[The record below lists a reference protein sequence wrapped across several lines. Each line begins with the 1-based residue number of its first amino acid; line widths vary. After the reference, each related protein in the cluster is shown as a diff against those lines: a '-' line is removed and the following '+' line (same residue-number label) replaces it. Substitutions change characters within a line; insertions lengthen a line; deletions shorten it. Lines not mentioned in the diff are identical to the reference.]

1 VGRGQGDLSIRMFPN
16 NDIEMTGQIRLLE
29 GDYLFTYSEV
39 LRRRFQVKS
48 GSSVTF
54 VGDAYNPQLNITATY
69 TTKTSPYP
77 LVISTLGGEG
87 NVSESD
93 RQSWEEELQNQETF
107 IAEISVDGPLKEIDI
122 STNIDYPRI
131 TANSN
136 NQAVRDALNRLRE
149 DPSQTNTQAFSLI
162 LFNGF
167 IAEDIGSDSGG
178 GFLAV
183 DVQGGL
189 SNLIT
194 GQLNNLANR
203 YIKFVD
209 IDFGIE
215 SASSGSGSLFEETDF
230 RVSLRKTF
238 LDDRLSISVD
248 GVATNRT
255 DANQSSQA
263 YLDNIAVEY
272 SLTKKGVLK
281 VKVFNQREVN
291 DVFTGEVVK
300 LGGAFV
306 FSKDFNR
313 VNLFGKGKNK

>member
-1 VGRGQGDLSIRMFPN
+1 MQ
-16 NDIEMTGQIRLLE
+16 
-29 GDYLFTYSEV
+29 
-39 LRRRFQVKS
+39 
-48 GSSVTF
+48 
-54 VGDAYNPQLNITATY
+54 ITATY
-69 TTKTSPYP
+69 TTKASPYP
-77 LVISTLGGEG
+77 LVVSTLGGEG
-87 NVSESD
+87 NVSEAD
-93 RQSWEEELQNQETF
+93 RRSWEDELQNDETF
-107 IAEISVDGPLKEIDI
+107 IAEIKVSGPLKEIDI
-122 STNIDYPRI
+122 STNIEYPKI
-131 TANSN
+131 TSNSN
-136 NQAVRDALNRLRE
+136 NQAVRDALGRLND

-167 IAEDIGSDSGG
+167 IAEEIGSDKN
-178 GFLAV
+178 FLSV

-209 IDFGIE
+209 LDFGIE
-215 SASSGSGSLFEETDF
+215 SASGNSGSLFEETDF

-248 GVATNRT
+248 GVATNRS

-272 SLTKKGVLK
+272 SLTRKGQVK
-281 VKVFNQREVN
+281 VKIFNQREVN

-306 FSKDFNR
+306 FSKDFNQIK
-313 VNLFGKGKNK
+313 LFQKRKK